1 MYFFF
6 VLVDRQKQEVVTQ
19 TAKEVGHR
27 KKEDPAHRLPTITN
41 QSPLPKKLRQR
52 CRPLPMWRSKDGVVK
67 EKKKEKDK
75 QQNINIKVPH
85 SPLHTEMREVCRH
98 KY

>member
-41 QSPLPKKLRQR
+41 QSPLPEKLRQR
-52 CRPLPMWRSKDGVVK
+52 CRPLPMWRSKDGVEK
-67 EKKKEKDK
+67 EKNK
-75 QQNINIKVPH
+75 Q
-85 SPLHTEMREVCRH
+85 TEYKH
-98 KY
+98 KSAPFSTPYRNERSLQT